1 MHIKLN
7 DLFRKMQEQLDT
19 PKAVL
24 DENLLIELVN
34 RIRPSDTQDLEETH
48 QKFQAFLQALLL
60 TPDASSTL
68 QHFVLRLINQY
79 KQTGLY
85 ADTGI
90 LSLDGFW
97 NQLFQRLGAHFLPL
111 INDESQLQDLVR
123 RVFPLRSDKYWL
135 DNIEDAEWQQLF
147 TLLNRGHGG
156 QTQKRLIRSEI
167 IKALTVLSYRVSG
180 IGLYPEF
187 ISAYPELSEYDSPF
201 LAQNREI
208 NEFIQLYKV
217 ADQQHDQI
225 SAIQPPDASQALVM
239 IDQCHDVSSKI
250 RRATKRTGVS
260 ISLTYLLSL
269 LEQCLERIELLLNL
283 IVAQDKVR
291 YVSAGQLLVDVTAA
305 LYSERSVRSLLAENS
320 ELIALQVTE
329 NASKTGEH
337 YVSTDKDGFWGMYKA
352 AAGAGVLIAT
362 MATLKTLAS
371 RLVLAPMMQAI
382 INSMIYSFGFML
394 IHVLHFTVAT
404 KQPAMT
410 AAALASTVQHRKG
423 SKMAQIAELAA
434 LIINI
439 IRTQFVAILGNIS
452 IAIPVAAL
460 IAFSW
465 DAMLHEPLMS
475 HTKASNM
482 LHDLNPFTSLAIPH
496 AAIAGVFL
504 FLSGLIAGYFDNMAV
519 YRKVGPRL
527 KAHLHLKKLLGQE
540 RLNIFA
546 NYIERNLGALAGNF
560 LFGIM
565 LGSTATLGY
574 ILGLPIDIR
583 HIAFASANF
592 IQGLMN
598 INGSPEIG
606 LIIVSFLGVLLIGL
620 TNLFVSFTLTIIVAL
635 RARRVRFEQWKPL
648 AKLVLTH
655 FLTRPSD
662 FFWPPKQPITVDD
675 DSSSNTERNAKI

>member
-1 MHIKLN
+1 MHIKFN
-7 DLFRKMQEQLDT
+7 DLFLKMQQQLDARQ
-19 PKAVL
+19 AVL
-24 DENLLIELVN
+24 DENLLIELIG
-34 RIRPSDTQDLEETH
+34 RIRPADTKNSDEIQH
-48 QKFQAFLQALLL
+48 KFEAFYAALLL
-60 TPDASSTL
+60 TPAAASTL
-68 QHFVLRLINQY
+68 QNFTLGLISQY

-123 RVFPLRSDKYWL
+123 RVFHQRSDKYWL
-135 DNIEDAEWQQLF
+135 DSIEERSWQKLF
-147 TLLNRGHGG
+147 RLLNQGHGN
-156 QTQKRLIRSEI
+156 QDEKKRIRFEL
-167 IKALTVLSYRVSG
+167 IKAITVLSYRVSG

-187 ISAYPELSEYDSPF
+187 INAHPELTEYESPF
-201 LAQNREI
+201 LVQNREI
-208 NEFIQLYKV
+208 IDFIQQCKRLHQN
-217 ADQQHDQI
+217 ADQV
-225 SAIQPPDASQALVM
+225 SAVPPPDASQALVM
-239 IDQCHDVSSKI
+239 LDQCREVVLKI
-250 RRATKRTGVS
+250 RRATKRSGVS

-269 LEQCLERIELLLNL
+269 LEQCLDRIEILLTL
-283 IVAQDKVR
+283 IAEDDELR
-291 YVSAGQLLVDVTAA
+291 YSSIGALLVDITDA
-305 LYSERSVRSLLAENS
+305 LYSERSVRSLLAANS

-337 YVSTDKDGFWGMYKA
+337 YVSTDKKGFIGMYKA
-352 AAGAGVLIAT
+352 AAGAGVIIAAMASLKVLSARLI
-362 MATLKTLAS
+362 
-371 RLVLAPMMQAI
+371 LAPLMQAFI
-382 INSMIYSFGFML
+382 FSMNYALGFML

-423 SKMAQIAELAA
+423 SKNAQIAELAA

-439 IRTQFVAILGNIS
+439 IRTQFIAILGNIS
-452 IAIPVAAL
+452 IAIPTAAL
-460 IAFSW
+460 ITYFWQAGM
-465 DAMLHEPLMS
+465 DEPLLN
-475 HTKASNM
+475 HAKASSL
-482 LHDLNPFTSLAIPH
+482 LHSLDPFTSLAVPH
-496 AAIAGVFL
+496 AAIAGVCL
-504 FLSGLIAGYFDNMAV
+504 FLSGLLAGYFDNMAI

-527 KAHLHLKKLLGQE
+527 QAHSSLKRMLGQK
-540 RLNIFA
+540 RLDKFA
-546 NYIERNLGALAGNF
+546 AYIERNLGALAGNF

-565 LGSTATLGY
+565 LGSMGTLGF
-574 ILGLPIDIR
+574 ILGLPLDIR

-592 IQGLMN
+592 MQGLMC

-606 LIIVSFLGVLLIGL
+606 LIIVSFLGVICIGL

-662 FFWPPKQPITVDD
+662 FFWPPKQPLEIEDAAP
-675 DSSSNTERNAKI
+675 SQKNIH